1 MEHEFNVPMT
11 KEISEAMEN
20 MGSLSSAIMKE
31 GREQGLAQGREEMR
45 QKMQKELDDMN
56 TKIDDMN
63 TKMSKM
69 QEQMLASIRI
79 LSDSC
84 GISYEEAMKCVSIP
98 EPDQV
103 MYLKRLRES

>member
-1 MEHEFNVPMT
+1 
-11 KEISEAMEN
+11 

-31 GREQGLAQGREEMR
+31 GREQGLAQGLAQGREEAR

-56 TKIDDMN
+56 TK
-63 TKMSKM
+63 MSKMQEQM
-69 QEQMLASIRI
+69 QEQMLASIKI
-79 LSDSC
+79 LSTSC
-84 GISYEEAMKCVSIP
+84 SISYEEAMKRMSIP